1 MARVVHFEIGA
12 DDPEKIVNFY
22 RSVFGWTIEKWDGPM
37 EYWFV
42 MTGDPSEPGI
52 DGGIGRRTESWDK
65 IVNTISVESVEEYV
79 KKIESLGGTIIR
91 PKSAIPGVGYLA
103 YCMDPDGNPFG
114 IMQDDQSAE

>member
-37 EYWFV
+37 EYWLV

-65 IVNTISVESVEEYV
+65 IVNTISVESVDEYV
-79 KKIESLGGTIIR
+79 KKIESLGGTVIR

>member
-22 RSVFGWTIEKWDGPM
+22 RSVFDWTIEKWDGPM
-37 EYWFV
+37 EYWLV
-42 MTGDPSEPGI
+42 MTGDTSEPGI